1 MSKKFQDLD
10 LKHAFLFAAALEDSE
25 TCRMIL
31 EVLLDRPIPE
41 VSVRAEHSLLFAS
54 DCRSI
59 RLDIYASDKMQVEYN
74 LEMQNQPDS
83 LAKRSRY
90 HQSEMDVFSLKPG
103 EDFDKLQPGYVIFI
117 CTFDPFGRGL
127 YRYTF
132 ENRCLEDDFPLED
145 GTRKI
150 FLNTK
155 GINGDEVPE
164 ELVHF
169 LHYVENSTDAYVDS
183 IKDARINRLHEKIT
197 DIKKSRVLEERYMR
211 FDELMKY
218 AEQEGFKAGQEAGQE
233 AGREIGLQQGREIGL
248 QLGREIGQNRILSL
262 IERML
267 ADGQEAM
274 LSRLQEPAVLEE
286 MLKRYQI

>member
-1 MSKKFQDLD
+1 MLTGRISSGSK
-10 LKHAFLFAAALEDSE
+10 EDSE

-90 HQSEMDVFSLKPG
+90 HQSEMDVFSLKLG

-117 CTFDPFGRGL
+117 CTFDPFARGL

-145 GTRKI
+145 GTQKI

-155 GINGDEVPE
+155 GINGDEVP
-164 ELVHF
+164 
-169 LHYVENSTDAYVDS
+169 
-183 IKDARINRLHEKIT
+183 
-197 DIKKSRVLEERYMR
+197 EERYMR

-218 AEQEGFKAGQEAGQE
+218 AEQEGFKAGQEA
-233 AGREIGLQQGREIGL
+233 
-248 QLGREIGQNRILSL
+248 GREIGQNRILSL

>member
-1 MSKKFQDLD
+1 MSKKFQDLN

-31 EVLLDRPIPE
+31 EVLLDRPVPE

-54 DCRSI
+54 DFRSI
-59 RLDIYASDKMQVEYN
+59 RLDIYVSDKMQVEYN
-74 LEMQNQPDS
+74 LEMQNQPES
-83 LAKRSRY
+83 LAKRSRF

-117 CTFDPFGRGL
+117 CTFDPFGKGL

-155 GINGDEVPE
+155 GINGAEVPA

-169 LHYVENSTDAYVDS
+169 LHYVEDSTDTYVNS
-183 IKDARINRLHEKIT
+183 VKDARINRLHEKIT
-197 DIKKSRVLEERYMR
+197 DLKKSRVLEERYMR

-218 AEQEGFKAGQEAGQE
+218 AEQEGFKSGQK
-233 AGREIGLQQGREIGL
+233 AGREIGQQIG
-248 QLGREIGQNRILSL
+248 QQEGQNRILSL
-262 IERML
+262 IEHML

-274 LSRLQEPAVLEE
+274 LPKLQEPAVLEE
-286 MLKRYQI
+286 MLKRYQM